1 MGEIKTKATN
11 NSVEAHINKIEH
23 PVRKADAQTLL
34 TLFKKVT
41 KEKPVLWG
49 EKIIGFGSYHY
60 KSSRSTQEG
69 DWPLT
74 GFSVQKTK
82 LSIYIMPGLK
92 RYPELLEKLGK
103 HKHSVSCL
111 YINKLADVDLTVL
124 EKLLEES
131 LEYMKTEYKY
141 C

>member
-11 NSVEAHINKIEH
+11 KSVEKHIESIEH
-23 PVRKADAQTLL
+23 PVRKADAEVLL
-34 TLFKKVT
+34 GMFKKVT
-41 KEKPVLWG
+41 GEKPVLWG

-60 KSSRSTQEG
+60 KSTRSTQEG

-82 LSIYIMPGLK
+82 LSLYIMPGLK
-92 RYPELLEKLGK
+92 KFPELLKKLGK
-103 HKHSVSCL
+103 HKHSVACL
-111 YINKLADVDLTVL
+111 YINKLADVDL
-124 EKLLEES
+124 KILEELIKES
-131 LEYMKTEYKY
+131 VEYMRTEYKY